1 MPTVQRGEQIEQ
13 RPELAA
19 FDPAVCGE
27 VEHPLQPRASG
38 LDGVTQA
45 GADLAGVVGDAGLP
59 RDRGLAGDPV
69 GCSVGLPGRVAVTGS
84 GVVVAVVVGHGRIVL
99 VI

>member
-27 VEHPLQPRASG
+27 VEHPLQPGASG
-38 LDGVTQA
+38 LDGVAQG
-45 GADLAGVVGDAGLP
+45 GADLAGVVGGAGLP
-59 RDRGLAGDPV
+59 RDPGGGAA
-69 GCSVGLPGRVAVTGS
+69 PGRRS
-84 GVVVAVVVGHGRIVL
+84 L
-99 VI
+99 

>member
-13 RPELAA
+13 RTQLAA
-19 FDPAVCGE
+19 FDPAVRGE
-27 VEHPLQPRASG
+27 VEHPLQPRACR

-69 GCSVGLPGRVAVTGS
+69 GCLPGAS
-84 GVVVAVVVGHGRIVL
+84 GCRAA
-99 VI
+99 